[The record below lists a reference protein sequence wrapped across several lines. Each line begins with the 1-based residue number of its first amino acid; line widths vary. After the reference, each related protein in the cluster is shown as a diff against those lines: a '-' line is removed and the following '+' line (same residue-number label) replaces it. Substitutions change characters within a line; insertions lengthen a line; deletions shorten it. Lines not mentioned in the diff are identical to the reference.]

1 MYVLLKQGSSI
12 YVVSLKKTVDE
23 LTRMPEEEISKLAA
37 KQLKWGRKML
47 ERERA
52 KRGLQRVSME

>member
-1 MYVLLKQGSSI
+1 MISI
-12 YVVSLKKTVDE
+12 NVVSLKKTVDE
-23 LTRMPEEEISKLAA
+23 LMRMPEEEIRKLAA

-52 KRGLQRVSME
+52 KRGLQRVQ

>member
-1 MYVLLKQGSSI
+1 MNSI
-12 YVVSLKKTVDE
+12 DVVSLKRTVDE
-23 LTRMPEEEISKLAA
+23 LVGMPEEEIKKLAA

-52 KRGLQRVSME
+52 KRGLQRVQ